1 MRLQDLCIEAKQL
14 ERVIEQGQ
22 TIFGID
28 PFQIA
33 AIQKTLAAAET
44 LKQNEVAVAQLSTLL
59 ELQSDDAPRLHY
71 RIARI
76 QQETDSIQSRRHV
89 LRALE
94 QAPRFREAHALLLEL
109 KRAETATEPAE

>member
-1 MRLQDLCIEAKQL
+1 MRLQDLCNDAKQL
-14 ERVIEQGQ
+14 ERVVEQGQ

-59 ELQSDDAPRLHY
+59 ELQPDDAPRLHY
-71 RIARI
+71 RIARMLK
-76 QQETDSIQSRRHV
+76 ESDTAQSRRHV
-89 LRALE
+89 LLALG
-94 QAPRFREAHALLLEL
+94 QAPRFRDAHTLLLEL
-109 KRAETATEPAE
+109 KRAETVAESEK